1 MCFSMD
7 LIKQL
12 CILAIIIGA
21 VFAILKIVVP
31 YALSKVGATLGEGFG
46 ILTQVFKVVFW
57 AFVAIVVVVVC
68 FELIACLITWSG
80 GISLPRR

>member
-1 MCFSMD
+1 MCFSIE

-12 CILAIIIGA
+12 CILAIVVGV

-31 YALSKVGATLGEGFG
+31 YALKMAGATMGEGFG
-46 ILTQVFKVVFW
+46 IVIAVFRAIFW
-57 AFVAIVVVVVC
+57 GFVAIVVVVFC
-68 FELIACLITWSG
+68 FELIACFISWSG